1 MIRRSLPVVL
11 SLLSLLLLA
20 AGAAAAQP
28 QWSLVKPSNTGI
40 PGEAIETIQWAPN
53 GDLWVGARWPNY
65 EEGGIGVFDFETEI
79 WSGWSNFETPLPSE
93 YINDIDFDANG
104 VIDDADFAVFNQ
116 AFGHSVGD
124 PEYREEADFDDDG
137 IVTLVDHQLFTAAMR
152 SPCNPSPAGPQGCG
166 LLGIEAALL
175 VAAALARRRR
185 RSGHA

>member
-1 MIRRSLPVVL
+1 MIRRSLPFLL
-11 SLLSLLLLA
+11 SLLSLLSLTSGPA
-20 AGAAAAQP
+20 IAQP

-104 VIDDADFAVFNQ
+104 VAWISTEM
-116 AFGHSVGD
+116 G
-124 PEYREEADFDDDG
+124 
-137 IVTLVDHQLFTAAMR
+137 
-152 SPCNPSPAGPQGCG
+152 
-166 LLGIEAALL
+166 
-175 VAAALARRRR
+175 LARLEGKSWTSPTLAHGKLYLRNHTQMV
-185 RSGHA
+185 SFDLK